1 MVGLFLYVG
10 CKEEDLNVAGFS
22 NLFFYMLFLC
32 MEKMY
37 LLVFYI
43 SFIHTHLHGWLVKD
57 SQNFVL
63 LCLKAILSSCLNV
76 NYFLVVTGSLAFD
89 IWISK
94 QPQKLEYKLILLIT
108 EATHIGKERSIQP
121 WHNIHTVVTA
131 ILRISLHLNDPSF
144 ITVPMW
150 ISQNSLS
157 KDFILFVGGL
167 EIVDALQTW
176 QFICSSHVIV
186 AYWTVWQK
194 GTSKEK
200 WPKFKVY

>member
-1 MVGLFLYVG
+1 MH
-10 CKEEDLNVAGFS
+10 
-22 NLFFYMLFLC
+22 
-32 MEKMY
+32 
-37 LLVFYI
+37 I
-43 SFIHTHLHGWLVKD
+43 
-57 SQNFVL
+57 
-63 LCLKAILSSCLNV
+63 
-76 NYFLVVTGSLAFD
+76 NYFHVVTDSLAFD

-167 EIVDALQTW
+167 EIVDALQT
-176 QFICSSHVIV
+176 
-186 AYWTVWQK
+186 
-194 GTSKEK
+194 
-200 WPKFKVY
+200 